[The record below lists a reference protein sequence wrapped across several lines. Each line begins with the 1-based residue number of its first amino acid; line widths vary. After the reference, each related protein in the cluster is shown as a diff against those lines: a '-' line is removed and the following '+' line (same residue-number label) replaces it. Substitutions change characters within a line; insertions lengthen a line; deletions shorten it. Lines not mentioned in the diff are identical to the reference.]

1 MIKDALKG
9 ISLNI
14 IILGFVSLFTDLSS
28 QMVFPLLPLFL
39 TTVLHANA
47 TIVGLVEGAAET
59 TASLL
64 KVFSGYWSDKIRRRK
79 PFVLLGYSISAAMK
93 PLFSISYIWESVVF
107 IRIIERIG
115 KGIRNAPRDALV
127 AESSTIENRG
137 KAYGIQRS
145 MDGLGSILGAITAF
159 LLLPLYGFRNIFLLS
174 ALPAFLAVIIILFVK
189 EKKVKQSYSKKTLKI
204 SFKALPKKLK
214 IFILISIIFTMGN
227 VGYAFL
233 LLKAVNLGFD
243 NSMTISLY
251 VLFYIIYTILS
262 IPFGVISDKIGRK
275 PILLSGYLLY
285 TLICLSLIVVSS
297 LPGLILI
304 FIVYG
309 IFFALTD
316 GVQRAFVVD
325 LSPKELKGTSL
336 GTFHTSIGLTALP
349 AGLLAGSLWT
359 YISPNATF
367 LFGLITSIITS
378 MIFILLYIPGRDT
391 RF

>member
-1 MIKDALKG
+1 MIKGFLKG

-47 TIVGLVEGAAET
+47 TIVGLVEGAAEA

-93 PLFSISYIWESVVF
+93 PLFSLSYIWQSVVG

-137 KAYGIQRS
+137 KAYGIQRA
-145 MDGLGSILGAITAF
+145 MDGLGSILGAIAAF
-159 LLLPLYGFRNIFLLS
+159 LLLPLYGFRNVFLIS
-174 ALPAFLAVIIILFVK
+174 ALPAFLAVIMILFVK

-204 SFKALPKKLK
+204 SFKTLPKKLRF
-214 IFILISIIFTMGN
+214 FIIISIIFTIGN
-227 VGYAFL
+227 IGYAFL
-233 LLKAVNLGFD
+233 LLRAVNLGFE
-243 NSMTISLY
+243 NSMAISLY
-251 VLFYIIYTILS
+251 VLFYIIYTLLS

-275 PILLSGYLLY
+275 PILLSGYLLFAILCLG
-285 TLICLSLIVVSS
+285 LILVSS

-316 GVQRAFVVD
+316 GTQRVFVVD

-336 GTFHTSIGLTALP
+336 GTFHTAIGLTALP
-349 AGLLAGSLWT
+349 AGLIAGSLWT

-367 LFGLITSIITS
+367 LFGLITSLLAS
-378 MIFILLYIPGRDT
+378 MLFILLYIIGR
-391 RF
+391 